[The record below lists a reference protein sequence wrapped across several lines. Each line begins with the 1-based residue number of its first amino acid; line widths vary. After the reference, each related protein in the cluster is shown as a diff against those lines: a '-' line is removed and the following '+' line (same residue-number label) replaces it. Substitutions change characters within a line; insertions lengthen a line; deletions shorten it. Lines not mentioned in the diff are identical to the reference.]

1 MNSKKAVK
9 SLSALPGA
17 FMIPKQA
24 SITMIES
31 SAAEAVLENPF
42 WSFEINLPI
51 SETSRYHLILPMV
64 LIGSDRS
71 RENAVRIC
79 HIRL

>member
-31 SAAEAVLENPF
+31 SAAKAVLENPF
-42 WSFEINLPI
+42 RSFEINLPYLKQVD
-51 SETSRYHLILPMV
+51 TT
-64 LIGSDRS
+64 
-71 RENAVRIC
+71 
-79 HIRL
+79 

>member
-1 MNSKKAVK
+1 MPLRLRSILMNSKKAVK

-31 SAAEAVLENPF
+31 SAAEAILENPF
-42 WSFEINLPI
+42 RSFEINLPYPKQVD
-51 SETSRYHLILPMV
+51 TT
-64 LIGSDRS
+64 RS
-71 RENAVRIC
+71 
-79 HIRL
+79 